1 MSHNIKSFNE
11 IRFYTKI
18 YYRKSV
24 NLCDTQRPMQNL
36 RLQNLVFMRIQ
47 NARMNLAKSFFVR
60 FRELTFLIIIVVLEL
75 TFSYY
80 YFICHLLTHFDID
93 RFKFPS
99 LS

>member
-1 MSHNIKSFNE
+1 MKLDFIHKYIAEKS
-11 IRFYTKI
+11 
-18 YYRKSV
+18 RKSV
-24 NLCDTQRPMQNL
+24 SLCDIQRPMQNL

-60 FRELTFLIIIVVLEL
+60 CIELTFLIISVVLEL

-93 RFKFPS
+93 RFKFSS